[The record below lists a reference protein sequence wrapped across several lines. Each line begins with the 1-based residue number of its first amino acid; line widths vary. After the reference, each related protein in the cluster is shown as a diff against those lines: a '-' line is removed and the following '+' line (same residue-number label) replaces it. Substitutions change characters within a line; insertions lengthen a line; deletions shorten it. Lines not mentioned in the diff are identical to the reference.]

1 MTDTPGST
9 PPFPGFPGFP
19 PADMLESMW
28 GMMRLS
34 PFGSAFSGAQ
44 PGAGLGPSLS
54 MMSDMMAPLTNVE
67 ELDKRITDMRAV
79 EQWLK
84 LNLSMLQSA
93 IQALEVQRAT
103 LATLRAFGAFAQQS
117 MAQPAAAAE
126 AQSPAPAPSP
136 SAASGWP
143 NSPASASASSSAESA
158 SAAESASD
166 EQAEPATPS
175 FDASAWWNLLQ
186 SQFNQIAQF
195 AMTQPAVGAAG
206 AAGGAGAT
214 TSGGAQADSTE
225 DHLDEASEAVGGAT
239 DVPRPS
245 PADVAAA
252 SGGSSGS
259 AESAAKRPAA
269 KRAPTATKRTAAG
282 TGSNASKAPKKSL

>member
-1 MTDTPGST
+1 MTDKTDST

-19 PADMLESMW
+19 PAEMLERMW

-44 PGAGLGPSLS
+44 PGAGLTPSLS

-103 LATLRAFGAFAQQS
+103 LATLRAFGAFAQSS
-117 MAQPAAAAE
+117 MAQPAAAA
-126 AQSPAPAPSP
+126 APSPAPAT
-136 SAASGWP
+136 GWP
-143 NSPASASASSSAESA
+143 HPEAPASESSES
-158 SAAESASD
+158 SESSTSD
-166 EQAEPATPS
+166 EDDATATPP

-195 AMTQPAVGAAG
+195 AMTQPSVATA
-206 AAGGAGAT
+206 AAGGGTAREMQAAAEGAASAGVPAGEETPSAAT
-214 TSGGAQADSTE
+214 SKESE
-225 DHLDEASEAVGGAT
+225 SEAST
-239 DVPRPS
+239 R
-245 PADVAAA
+245 
-252 SGGSSGS
+252 
-259 AESAAKRPAA
+259 RPAA
-269 KRAPTATKRTAAG
+269 KRTSTSASAKRAAAPRT
-282 TGSNASKAPKKSL
+282 TKKSI